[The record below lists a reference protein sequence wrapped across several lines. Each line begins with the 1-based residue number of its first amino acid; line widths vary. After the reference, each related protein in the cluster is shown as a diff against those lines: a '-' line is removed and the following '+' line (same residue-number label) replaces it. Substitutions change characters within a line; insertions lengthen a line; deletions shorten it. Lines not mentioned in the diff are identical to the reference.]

1 MRQVYFVPFGINVFG
16 GSLVGEMV
24 KDSPLQMV
32 ADWFGTIGL
41 GLTVSVILNAVPVQ
55 VANVGVTVYS
65 IFFATLVVLTSVCVK
80 LL

>member
-1 MRQVYFVPFGINVFG
+1 
-16 GSLVGEMV
+16 
-24 KDSPLQMV
+24 MV

-80 LL
+80 LF